1 MKSFIFTK
9 NRFVRFVSAQIM
21 LVGLFIGAGLIAN
34 GVDPLHAIQSENY
47 PAGGQVE
54 IINDFIRPN
63 PVNPGPQQGGD
74 GLRAI
79 PTPDKVYAIY
89 HHIYN
94 YNGSKACSMLN
105 I

>member
-1 MKSFIFTK
+1 M
-9 NRFVRFVSAQIM
+9 SAQIM

-54 IINDFIRPN
+54 IINDFQPPQDI
-63 PVNPGPQQGGD
+63 NPGLQQGGD
-74 GLRAI
+74 G
-79 PTPDKVYAIY
+79 
-89 HHIYN
+89 YN
-94 YNGSKACSMLN
+94 LPVSSALDSPKPLKMVPM